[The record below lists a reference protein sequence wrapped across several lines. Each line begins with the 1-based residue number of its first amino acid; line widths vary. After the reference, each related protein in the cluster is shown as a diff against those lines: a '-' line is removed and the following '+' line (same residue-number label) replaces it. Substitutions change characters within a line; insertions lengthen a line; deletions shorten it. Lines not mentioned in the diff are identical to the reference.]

1 MKSILMGA
9 LAVTALAA
17 QLGAGTVSVEFIG
30 ANGQKDSSGYLIS
43 PYTATING
51 VSTTVYCDDFAN
63 SIADGQTYTANETN
77 LGSGNLS
84 LTRYGSISQ
93 TLQTQSGTQT
103 FDAQQLYEMAAWLT
117 TQFTTN
123 GANNGNIQDTL
134 WDLFNPNSN
143 NPNIKPP
150 VPSTNSWLFAAEQ
163 NYTSINPSAF
173 IILTNTSVA
182 FTGSGQVQE
191 FIFGAPIAQS
201 PEPASMALLGIG
213 LILLSIF
220 GKRKLNT
227 NRDRKGAGFQAN

>member
-9 LAVTALAA
+9 LVFTALAA
-17 QLGAGTVSVEFIG
+17 QLAAGTVNVEFIG

-63 SIADGQTYTANETN
+63 TVSDGQTYTANETN

-84 LTRYGSISQ
+84 LTRYGTISQ
-93 TLQTQSGTQT
+93 SLQTQSGTQT

-123 GANNGNIQDTL
+123 GSSNGDIQDTL
-134 WDLFNPNSN
+134 WDLFNPNPN

-150 VPSTNSWLFAAEQ
+150 KPSTNSWLFAAEE

-173 IILTNTSVA
+173 TILTNTGVE
-182 FTGSGQVQE
+182 FTGTGQVQE
-191 FIFGAPIAQS
+191 FIFSSPVAQS

-220 GKRKLNT
+220 GRRVTSRDESKRA
-227 NRDRKGAGFQAN
+227 RVQAN